1 MMEILLLR
9 IIGIVFL
16 LLSLFL
22 LIGLFVYLY
31 QELYFRIAR
40 NNNNNIVVNRDRNG
54 ANWAQRHR
62 RYRNRIENGRR
73 RRNNINRPV
82 DVIVVDPL
90 YPRDPAPRDDP
101 GYGSDN

>member
-40 NNNNNIVVNRDRNG
+40 NNNNNNNIVVNRDING
-54 ANWAQRHR
+54 ANWTQRHR
-62 RYRNRIENGRR
+62 RFRNRINRG
-73 RRNNINRPV
+73 RRNNVNRPV

-90 YPRDPAPRDDP
+90 YPRDPDPRDDP
-101 GYGSDN
+101 GYASDN